1 MVPELGAE
9 LARRNG
15 DVFPALLLQLHLTR
29 RAQVIVLLKALCG
42 GSNTDIDQSRGS
54 AGGKVSGG
62 GRTAPTI
69 VGFFDQFTQREAIL
83 GATLLFVALM

>member
-1 MVPELGAE
+1 
-9 LARRNG
+9 
-15 DVFPALLLQLHLTR
+15 
-29 RAQVIVLLKALCG
+29 VLLKALCG

-54 AGGKVSGG
+54 AGGKGAG
-62 GRTAPTI
+62 GRRAV